1 MTGGGLMEILGIQA
15 NPYQLFLILILLMAA
30 TGSFDPKSLKTVLK
44 EDLKIMPAAGKFK
57 HPSF

>member
-1 MTGGGLMEILGIQA
+1 MEILGIQA